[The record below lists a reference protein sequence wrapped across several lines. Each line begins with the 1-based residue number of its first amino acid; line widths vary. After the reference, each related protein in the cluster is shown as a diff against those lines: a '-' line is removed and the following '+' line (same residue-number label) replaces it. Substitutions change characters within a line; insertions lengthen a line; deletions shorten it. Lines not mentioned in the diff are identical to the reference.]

1 MALPF
6 SNTVDR
12 TLERLRNAFVETARG
27 AREVV
32 GAPLRP
38 DLPDDDIPRLKSRI
52 DACLEGK
59 GGETAR
65 RGRAAELGQAYL
77 SLSPAGRK
85 KFLLTLAH
93 DYGLPREAAV
103 AAVERWRASK
113 EPPRA
118 LVRALEPPAVHLLR
132 EFVGVPQGVKFVVDL
147 RAELLALGKSDAAAR
162 TLSEDLRPLLSAWF
176 DVGFLDLVRIDWK
189 ASAALLEKLVDYE
202 AVHAI
207 RSWRDLKNRLDSD
220 RRCFAFFHPRM
231 PDEPLIFVEVALV
244 DGMAGNVQRLL
255 DARAETSDPKHANTA
270 IFYSISNC
278 QQGLA
283 GISFGNFL
291 IKRVAEQL
299 ARDLP
304 NIKDFAT
311 LSPIPGLR
319 QHVDGRLK
327 NEGDG
332 ALTQGEIASLVPVTN
347 QAAGAAAVRQL
358 LDRPSWWEVPA
369 INKALRPILS
379 RLAARYLTDDRRE
392 GPRARSRGA
401 FPSRQRRRR
410 RAAQLARRHQ
420 RQRAEA
426 VLRHDGEL
434 PLQAGR
440 RRRQPRGLR
449 HRQDRRQ
456 PRGAGAGEGL
466 GLRPTLCRR
475 AGAREPVR
483 RQSGR
488 TGHAVPAAAFG
499 LG

>member
-27 AREVV
+27 AREAV

-38 DLPDDDIPRLKSRI
+38 DLPDDDLPRLKNRI

-77 SLSPAGRK
+77 SLSTAGRK
-85 KFLLTLAH
+85 KFLLTLVH
-93 DYGLPREAAV
+93 EYGLARELAV
-103 AAVERWRASK
+103 VQVDRWRASK
-113 EPPRA
+113 EPVRA
-118 LVRALEPPAVHLLR
+118 LVRALEPPAVRLLR
-132 EFVGVPQGVKFVVDL
+132 EFLGVPQGVKFVVDL

-162 TLSEDLRPLLSAWF
+162 ALAEDLRPLLGAWF
-176 DVGFLDLVRIDWK
+176 DVGFLDLVQIDWS
-189 ASAALLEKLVDYE
+189 ASAALLEKLVSYE

-231 PDEPLIFVEVALV
+231 PAEPLIFVEVALV

-255 DARAETSDPKHANTA
+255 DAKAETSEAERADTA

-291 IKRVAEQL
+291 IKRVADKL

-304 NIKDFAT
+304 NIRAFAT

-319 QHVDGRLK
+319 RYIDDRLK
-327 NEGDG
+327 SEGDD
-332 ALTQGEIASLVPVTN
+332 ALTAAEIAGLAPVADNGTR
-347 QAAGAAAVRQL
+347 GAAAVREL

-369 INKALRPILS
+369 IEKALRPILS
-379 RLAARYLTDDRRE
+379 RLAARYLTSTDEKGRALDRVAHFHLGNGAIVERINWLADTSANGFKQAYAMMVNYRYKLADVDSNHE
-392 GPRARSRGA
+392 AYSNGRIIASRDV
-401 FPSRQRRRR
+401 
-410 RAAQLARRHQ
+410 RAAAK
-420 RQRAEA
+420 A
-426 VLRHDGEL
+426 
-434 PLQAGR
+434 
-440 RRRQPRGLR
+440 
-449 HRQDRRQ
+449 
-456 PRGAGAGEGL
+456 
-466 GLRPTLCRR
+466 
-475 AGAREPVR
+475 
-483 RQSGR
+483 
-488 TGHAVPAAAFG
+488 
-499 LG
+499 

>member
-1 MALPF
+1 MALLF
-6 SNTVDR
+6 SDTVDR
-12 TLERLRNAFVETARG
+12 TLERLRIAFIDTARG
-27 AREVV
+27 AREAV
-32 GAPLRP
+32 GAPLRA

-52 DACLEGK
+52 DACLEAK

-65 RGRAAELGQAYL
+65 RGRAAELGKAYL

-103 AAVERWRASK
+103 AKVENWRAGK
-113 EPPRA
+113 EPARA
-118 LVRALEPPAVHLLR
+118 LVRVLEPPAVRLLR

-147 RAELLALGKSDAAAR
+147 RAELLALGKTDTAAR
-162 TLSEDLRPLLSAWF
+162 ALSEDLRPLLSAWF
-176 DVGFLDLVRIDWK
+176 DVAFLDLVRIDWN

-255 DARAETSDPKHANTA
+255 DARDETADPERANTA

-278 QQGLA
+278 QHGLA

-291 IKRVAEQL
+291 IKRVASQL

-319 QHVDGRLK
+319 RHIDDRLK

-332 ALTQGEIASLVPVTN
+332 ALTAPEIASLVPVIDKVR
-347 QAAGAAAVRQL
+347 GAAAVRQL
-358 LDRPSWWEVPA
+358 LDRPNWWDVPA
-369 INKALRPILS
+369 IDKALRPILT
-379 RLAARYLTDDRRE
+379 RLAARYLTSTDERGRALDRVANFHLGNGAIVERLNWLGDTSSNGLKQAYAMMVNYRYKLGDVDENHEAYANGKVVASRE
-392 GPRARSRGA
+392 VRA
-401 FPSRQRRRR
+401 
-410 RAAQLARRHQ
+410 
-420 RQRAEA
+420 
-426 VLRHDGEL
+426 
-434 PLQAGR
+434 QAKG
-440 RRRQPRGLR
+440 
-449 HRQDRRQ
+449 
-456 PRGAGAGEGL
+456 
-466 GLRPTLCRR
+466 
-475 AGAREPVR
+475 
-483 RQSGR
+483 
-488 TGHAVPAAAFG
+488 
-499 LG
+499 

>member
-12 TLERLRNAFVETARG
+12 TLERLRTAFIDTARG

-38 DLPDDDIPRLKSRI
+38 DLPDDDIPRLRSRI

-77 SLSPAGRK
+77 SLSPTGRR
-85 KFLLTLAH
+85 KFLLTLAQE
-93 DYGLPREAAV
+93 YGLPREAAIATV
-103 AAVERWRASK
+103 DHWRASK
-113 EPPRA
+113 EPPRS
-118 LVRALEPPAVHLLR
+118 LRRALEPPAVRLLR

-147 RAELLALGKSDAAAR
+147 RAELLALAKNEAAAR
-162 TLSEDLRPLLSAWF
+162 ALAEDLRPLLSDWF
-176 DVGFLDLVRIDWK
+176 DVGFLDLVRIDWS
-189 ASAALLEKLVDYE
+189 ASAALLEKLVAYE
-202 AVHAI
+202 AVHTI

-255 DARAETSDPKHANTA
+255 DARDETHDPRRANTA

-319 QHVDGRLK
+319 QHIDGRLK
-327 NEGDG
+327 NEGDDV
-332 ALTQGEIASLVPVTN
+332 LTPAEIASLMPVTDE
-347 QAAGAAAVRQL
+347 ARGAAAVRKL

-369 INKALRPILS
+369 INKSLRPILT
-379 RLAARYLTDDRRE
+379 RLAARYLTSTDERGRALDRVAHFHLGNGAIVERLNWIADTSANGLKQSHAMMVNYRYKLSDVDSNHEAYAANRVVASRE
-392 GPRARSRGA
+392 VRA
-401 FPSRQRRRR
+401 
-410 RAAQLARRHQ
+410 
-420 RQRAEA
+420 
-426 VLRHDGEL
+426 
-434 PLQAGR
+434 QAKG
-440 RRRQPRGLR
+440 
-449 HRQDRRQ
+449 
-456 PRGAGAGEGL
+456 
-466 GLRPTLCRR
+466 
-475 AGAREPVR
+475 
-483 RQSGR
+483 
-488 TGHAVPAAAFG
+488 
-499 LG
+499 

>member
-6 SNTVDR
+6 SNTAGR
-12 TLERLRNAFVETARG
+12 TIERLRNAFIETARG

-38 DLPDDDIPRLKSRI
+38 DLPDDDLPRLKNRI

-65 RGRAAELGQAYL
+65 RARAAELGQAYL
-77 SLSPAGRK
+77 SLSPTGRR

-93 DYGLPREAAV
+93 DYGLTREAALGE
-103 AAVERWRASK
+103 VERWRLTK

-118 LVRALEPPAVHLLR
+118 LARWLESPAVRLLR

-162 TLSEDLRPLLSAWF
+162 ALSEDLRPLLGAWF
-176 DVGFLDLVRIDWK
+176 DVGFLDLVRIDWR
-189 ASAALLEKLVDYE
+189 ASAALLEKLVAYE

-231 PDEPLIFVEVALV
+231 PDEPLIFVEVALTK
-244 DGMAGNVQRLL
+244 GMAGNVQRLL
-255 DARAETSDPKHANTA
+255 DAKAETSDVAGADTA

-299 ARDLP
+299 VRDLP
-304 NIKDFAT
+304 NIRDFAT

-319 QHVDGRLK
+319 RYIDERLK
-327 NEGDG
+327 TEGDK
-332 ALTQGEIASLVPVTN
+332 ALMPAAIASLVSVIDE
-347 QAAGAAAVRQL
+347 AKGAAAVTRL
-358 LDRPSWWEVPA
+358 LARPLWWEVPA
-369 INKALRPILS
+369 IDKTLRPILM
-379 RLAARYLTDDRRE
+379 RMAARFLTTVDERGRALDRVAHFHL
-392 GPRARSRGA
+392 GNGA
-401 FPSRQRRRR
+401 IVERLNWLGDTSANGFKQSYGMMVNYRYRLGDVD
-410 RAAQLARRHQ
+410 ANH
-420 RQRAEA
+420 EA
-426 VLRHDGEL
+426 YA
-434 PLQAGR
+434 AGR
-440 RRRQPRGLR
+440 VVASR
-449 HRQDRRQ
+449 
-456 PRGAGAGEGL
+456 EV
-466 GLRPTLCRR
+466 R
-475 AGAREPVR
+475 ALAKG
-483 RQSGR
+483 
-488 TGHAVPAAAFG
+488 
-499 LG
+499 

>member
-12 TLERLRNAFVETARG
+12 TLERLRTAFVETARG

-52 DACLEGK
+52 DACLAGK

-93 DYGLPREAAV
+93 DYGLPREAAM
-103 AAVERWRASK
+103 ATVERWRAAK

-118 LVRALEPPAVHLLR
+118 LRKALEPPAIRLLH

-147 RAELLALGKSDAAAR
+147 RAELMILGRTDAAAR
-162 TLSEDLRPLLSAWF
+162 MLSEDLRPLLGGWF
-176 DVGFLDLVRIDWK
+176 DVGFLDLVRIDWR
-189 ASAALLEKLVDYE
+189 ASAALLEKLVAYE

-244 DGMAGNVQRLL
+244 NGMAGNVQRLL

-278 QQGLA
+278 QEGLR
-283 GISFGNFL
+283 GVSFGNFL
-291 IKRVAEQL
+291 IKQVVEELKAELPHL
-299 ARDLP
+299 AR
-304 NIKDFAT
+304 FST
-311 LSPIPGLR
+311 LSPVPTFRRWLEQRAAAAEAQDLLR
-319 QHVDGRLK
+319 PEEK
-327 NEGDG
+327 A
-332 ALTQGEIASLVPVTN
+332 ALR
-347 QAAGAAAVRQL
+347 AAGAAEPGADPAAVL
-358 LDRPSWWEVPA
+358 LSLLRREDWWEDPELAEVLRRPLLRLCALYLTSSAGGAGPADPVARFHLGNGARLERINWLGNVATRGIKESFGLMVNYLYDPEAIEANHEAFVRDGAVARSPA
-369 INKALRPILS
+369 IDALLAPPPPAAG
-379 RLAARYLTDDRRE
+379 AAR
-392 GPRARSRGA
+392 PRS
-401 FPSRQRRRR
+401 
-410 RAAQLARRHQ
+410 
-420 RQRAEA
+420 
-426 VLRHDGEL
+426 
-434 PLQAGR
+434 AGR
-440 RRRQPRGLR
+440 
-449 HRQDRRQ
+449 DR
-456 PRGAGAGEGL
+456 
-466 GLRPTLCRR
+466 
-475 AGAREPVR
+475 
-483 RQSGR
+483 
-488 TGHAVPAAAFG
+488 
-499 LG
+499 

>member
-6 SNTVDR
+6 SNTAGR
-12 TLERLRNAFVETARG
+12 TLERLRNAFIDTARG
-27 AREVV
+27 AREAV

-38 DLPDDDIPRLKSRI
+38 DLPDDDLPRLKNRI

-77 SLSPAGRK
+77 SLSPVGRK

-93 DYGLPREAAV
+93 DYGLAREQAA
-103 AAVERWRASK
+103 AAVERWRTTK
-113 EPPRA
+113 EPVRT
-118 LVRALEPPAVHLLR
+118 LTRALEPPAVRLLR

-147 RAELLALGKSDAAAR
+147 RAELLALGKTDLAAR
-162 TLSEDLRPLLSAWF
+162 TLSEDLRPLLGAWF
-176 DVGFLDLVRIDWK
+176 DVGFLDLVRIDWH
-189 ASAALLEKLVDYE
+189 ASAALLEKLVAYE
-202 AVHAI
+202 AVHTI

-244 DGMAGNVQRLL
+244 AGLAGNVQRLL
-255 DARAETSDPKHANTA
+255 DAHAETRDAERANTA

-304 NIKDFAT
+304 NIRDFAT

-319 QHVDGRLK
+319 RHVDDRLK

-332 ALTQGEIASLVPVTN
+332 LLTSSEIASLGPVTN
-347 QAAGAAAVRQL
+347 NQTVGAAAVRAL
-358 LDRPSWWEVPA
+358 LDTPVWWEVPA
-369 INKALRPILS
+369 IDKALRPILT
-379 RLAARYLTDDRRE
+379 RLAASYLTTTDEKGRALDRVAHFHLGNGAIVERLNWLADTSSNGFKQSYAMMVNYRYKLSDVDTNHEAYAAGKIVASRE
-392 GPRARSRGA
+392 V
-401 FPSRQRRRR
+401 
-410 RAAQLARRHQ
+410 RAAAK
-420 RQRAEA
+420 
-426 VLRHDGEL
+426 G
-434 PLQAGR
+434 
-440 RRRQPRGLR
+440 
-449 HRQDRRQ
+449 
-456 PRGAGAGEGL
+456 
-466 GLRPTLCRR
+466 
-475 AGAREPVR
+475 
-483 RQSGR
+483 
-488 TGHAVPAAAFG
+488 
-499 LG
+499 

>member
-6 SNTVDR
+6 SNTAGR
-12 TLERLRNAFVETARG
+12 TLERLRTAFIETARG

-38 DLPDDDIPRLKSRI
+38 DLPDDDIPRLKNRI

-93 DYGLPREAAV
+93 DYGLPREAAL
-103 AAVERWRASK
+103 AEVERWRTAK
-113 EPPRA
+113 EPPRT
-118 LVRALEPPAVHLLR
+118 LMKTLEPPAVRLLR

-147 RAELLALGKSDAAAR
+147 RAELLTLGRSDAAAR
-162 TLSEDLRPLLSAWF
+162 TLSEDLRPLLGAWF
-176 DVGFLDLVRIDWK
+176 DVAFLDLVRIDWR
-189 ASAALLEKLVDYE
+189 APAALLEKLVAYE

-244 DGMAGNVQRLL
+244 NGLAGNVQRLL
-255 DARAETSDPKHANTA
+255 DAKAETSDPQGANTA

-299 ARDLP
+299 VRDLP
-304 NIKDFAT
+304 NIRDFAT

-319 QHVDGRLK
+319 RHIDDRLK
-327 NEGDG
+327 TESNA
-332 ALTQGEIASLVPVTN
+332 ALTQSEITSLIPVISE
-347 QAAGAAAVRQL
+347 AAGAAAVRKL
-358 LDRPSWWEVPA
+358 LDRPVWWEVPA
-369 INKALRPILS
+369 IDKALRPILT
-379 RLAARYLTDDRRE
+379 RMAARYLTGTDEKGRALDRVAHFHLGNGAIVERINWIADTSTNGLKQSYAMMVNYRYKLGDVDANHEAYAAGKVIASRE
-392 GPRARSRGA
+392 VRA
-401 FPSRQRRRR
+401 
-410 RAAQLARRHQ
+410 
-420 RQRAEA
+420 
-426 VLRHDGEL
+426 
-434 PLQAGR
+434 QAKG
-440 RRRQPRGLR
+440 
-449 HRQDRRQ
+449 
-456 PRGAGAGEGL
+456 
-466 GLRPTLCRR
+466 
-475 AGAREPVR
+475 
-483 RQSGR
+483 
-488 TGHAVPAAAFG
+488 
-499 LG
+499 